1 LKIFSINVGLSKGN
15 CGSFKFYSFV
25 KYLLYYFCC
34 DGIEQNNYTYCK
46 QIQRRKACE
55 SNICATG
62 VKGRIAVVPTIDRVA
77 INKCFL
83 GLLLN
88 SGFLV
93 LMTRTIVD
101 AEITDSINHA
111 VLN

>member
-1 LKIFSINVGLSKGN
+1 MNP
-15 CGSFKFYSFV
+15 
-25 KYLLYYFCC
+25 
-34 DGIEQNNYTYCK
+34 
-46 QIQRRKACE
+46 
-55 SNICATG
+55 NICATG

-93 LMTRTIVD
+93 LMTRTIID

-111 VLN
+111 VRFLLARVAIIKVLVFKRNKER

>member
-1 LKIFSINVGLSKGN
+1 MNP
-15 CGSFKFYSFV
+15 
-25 KYLLYYFCC
+25 
-34 DGIEQNNYTYCK
+34 
-46 QIQRRKACE
+46 
-55 SNICATG
+55 NICATG
-62 VKGRIAVVPTIDRVA
+62 VKGRIAVMPTIDRVA
-77 INKCFL
+77 INKCLL

-93 LMTRTIVD
+93 LMTRIIID